1 MCESRE
7 LVKVPGD
14 VIVVDLVG
22 PFPPSIQK
30 HLYGLVIQDHFSL
43 LIAFIPLQSKGE
55 AVKEVLNWLKGFT
68 ALSGHKVKRLRSDNA
83 GEFVSNIFNKGLR
96 QLAIIHETSIPYEHH
111 QNGKVEQANRT
122 LSETA
127 RAIMLDKKVEI
138 ALWPWAFRNAAW
150 VFNRILHAGCD
161 RMPWELV
168 TGLKPNVAILR
179 VFGCIAYVHD
189 HLHRKDLGAKSIKLI
204 HLGVAQDAKGWLF
217 WDPGRRI
224 FIRGAS
230 AVFNEASGMLGDES
244 NAAVI
249 KTIEA
254 TRITD
259 SSMIDEIEGQ
269 DTVFY
274 LMSMNVGVKSGA
286 PATYEEAMAS
296 NEKTSWEAAMKEEL
310 NSLEDMGVWEEVSSP
325 GRGVL
330 GSRWVYTLKTNMDGE
345 VVRFKARAVVQGHR
359 QIKGVNFEETFA
371 PTPMFRSL
379 RCLLAIV
386 SAYQWETATFD
397 VKTAYLN
404 SPLEEEVFIHPPAG
418 KTLRV
423 AGNVLCLKKAMYGLK
438 QAARCW
444 WNHLQ
449 TILATVG
456 FQMNDGDQSTYSYKQ
471 GEDVVMLWVHVD
483 DGILA
488 ASNLHLI
495 MKLWEALSTAVQLK
509 WDLTLHSIVGIEV
522 QQVGRGF
529 RLSQRALIAKLL
541 ADHTNNFS
549 PRQPLPNMVLKS
561 EAARGVDRGYLSK
574 IGMILYLA
582 QAMRPNVTFVV
593 NYLARFSM
601 ATNNHHW
608 HVLRHLISYLGST
621 IDESLTIE
629 ANPGRKVVEM
639 YIDANWGGE
648 GSRSQQGYIGLL
660 WGAPVMWD
668 SKRKTCVASST
679 FQAEYM
685 ALAFG
690 AKDFLWVVNN
700 FKFVLG
706 EVMPQLYSDNMAAI
720 KVAGNDGSRKK
731 ARHIEQEFHVINEMV
746 VKKKVVLSWVGS
758 KDQLADIFTKNLGGH
773 KVQFFKKGMAGV

>member
-1 MCESRE
+1 M
-7 LVKVPGD
+7 
-14 VIVVDLVG
+14 
-22 PFPPSIQK
+22 
-30 HLYGLVIQDHFSL
+30 
-43 LIAFIPLQSKGE
+43 GE
-55 AVKEVLNWLKGFT
+55 AVKEILNWLKGFT

-83 GEFVSNIFNKGLR
+83 GEFVSNVFNDGLR
-96 QLAIIHETSIPYEHH
+96 QLAIIHEMSIPYEHH
-111 QNGKVEQANRT
+111 QNGNVERANRT
-122 LSETA
+122 LSKTV
-127 RAIMLDKKVEI
+127 RAIMLDKKVEV
-138 ALWPWAFRNAAW
+138 ALWPWAFRHAVW
-150 VFNRILHAGCD
+150 VFNQILHAGCD
-161 RMPWELV
+161 QTPWELV
-168 TGLKPNVAILR
+168 TGLKPNVAVLR
-179 VFGCIAYVHD
+179 VFGCVAYVHD
-189 HLHRKDLGAKSIKLI
+189 HLHRKDLGAKSRKLI

-230 AVFNEASGMLGDES
+230 AIFDEASGMSGDKS
-244 NAAVI
+244 NAVVI
-249 KTIEA
+249 KAIEA

-269 DTVFY
+269 DTVFS
-274 LMSMNVGVKSGA
+274 LMSMNVGVKLGA
-286 PATYEEAMAS
+286 PVTYEEAMAS
-296 NEKTSWEAAMKEEL
+296 DDKTSWEAAMKEEL
-310 NSLEDMGVWEEVSSP
+310 NSLEDMGVWEEGCS
-325 GRGVL
+325 G
-330 GSRWVYTLKTNMDGE
+330 D
-345 VVRFKARAVVQGHR
+345 
-359 QIKGVNFEETFA
+359 
-371 PTPMFRSL
+371 
-379 RCLLAIV
+379 
-386 SAYQWETATFD
+386 
-397 VKTAYLN
+397 
-404 SPLEEEVFIHPPAG
+404 PLEEEVFIHPPSG
-418 KTLRV
+418 KTLKV
-423 AGNVLCLKKAMYGLK
+423 AGNVLRLKKAMYGLK

-444 WNHLQ
+444 WNHLR
-449 TILATVG
+449 TILTTVD

-488 ASNLHLI
+488 ASNLHLM
-495 MKLWEALSTAVQLK
+495 MKLREALSTAVQLK
-509 WDLTLHSIVGIEV
+509 WDSTLHSIVGIEV

-549 PRQPLPNMVLKS
+549 PRQPLPNMILKS
-561 EAARGVDRGYLSK
+561 EAARDVDRGYLSK

-582 QAMRPNVTFVV
+582 QATRPNVTFAV
-593 NYLARFSM
+593 NYLAHFSM
-601 ATNNHHW
+601 ATNNRHW
-608 HVLRHLISYLGST
+608 HALRHLISYLGST
-621 IDESLTIE
+621 IDESLTIK
-629 ANPGRKVVEM
+629 ANPGRKVAEM

-668 SKRKTCVASST
+668 SKRQTCVASST

-731 ARHIEQEFHVINEMV
+731 ARHIEREFHVINEMV

-758 KDQLADIFTKNLGGH
+758 KDQLADIFTKNLGGN
-773 KVQFFKKGMAGV
+773 KVQFFKKGVAGV